1 MRGVLEALRAICLVV
16 GAVVL
21 YCALMALLW
30 AVAVSLVRRAGRARR
45 RRRVPDGPPAS
56 RTDQRALSWEEL
68 PGWLFRDRPWAVAV
82 VLLGAPAIRQRT
94 AEFVDFAARQIDW
107 AGLLV
112 ASAAWPADQRLL
124 VLTGYELAFDATPSE
139 VERALSEPV
148 TLNDMVRLLDDD
160 QVERVHVAVDVRRGT
175 VRLDEALTRLAG

>member
-1 MRGVLEALRAICLVV
+1 MVEVLLTICTVV

-21 YCALMALLW
+21 YCALMAGLW
-30 AVAVSLVRRAGRARR
+30 ALVMRAARR
-45 RRRVPDGPPAS
+45 RALAKAEAREAAAAIAVGDPRDRRA
-56 RTDQRALSWEEL
+56 QSWEEL
-68 PGWLFRDRPWAVAV
+68 PGWLWRDRPWAVAV

-124 VLTGYELAFDATPSE
+124 VLTAYELAFDTATE